1 MKARAEN
8 GWAMHVFKAEHLFLE
23 NIYSEKD
30 MQKMGIDNFKIYS
43 NKLETILDQFEEF
56 CESLENPNDDER
68 EEVEA
73 IISDI
78 KKIKIS
84 AKQDEKISR
93 EKAIIFLYQYSIHF
107 LKNEKINVD
116 IPISNKFLSNVIAF
130 YENKKTIHHSHVAG
144 KIIGYAHDFCNQ
156 KVKENYYTIPVFTHN
171 QFRFDFFLILKGF
184 RPTVGRTQD
193 ISIGGRN
200 PSNVNFAII
209 RNQVKF
215 IDTVKYFQQSLG
227 NLANSMTDEER
238 QNVRRTCRN
247 FISNRL
253 MFLTEE
259 NEKWVLDYLC
269 LGKGMIPYQMF
280 KKIDLLDI
288 KPEYG
293 DFFDHESF
301 YSTLKEKD
309 ISKEEYENVK
319 KFFKLL
325 RLKTLG
331 DLNKIYNFQ
340 DTSILCEIFEK
351 RYLQLQKLFKYN
363 PRKCNSASAFSGC
376 VQRLKSKSF
385 IALPV
390 NAEITR
396 VFEQTLFGG
405 YSCVNTRMTF
415 DTEVFLKDFEN
426 EKNLFK
432 TKDNQLKRFSSKIIK
447 MDENNQ
453 YGMAMT
459 RPLPYGSIKRK
470 KSFEY

>member
-1 MKARAEN
+1 MKAIAEN
-8 GWAMHVFKAEHLFLE
+8 GCAMHVFKAEHLFLE

-43 NKLETILDQFEEF
+43 NKLEKFLDQFEEF

-73 IISDI
+73 IISNI

-84 AKQDEKISR
+84 AKQDERISR
-93 EKAIIFLYQYSIHF
+93 ENAIIFLYQPAIHF

-116 IPISNKFLSNVIAF
+116 VPISNKFLSNMVAI
-130 YENKKTIHHSHVAG
+130 YENKKTIHHSHVTSE
-144 KIIGYAHDFCNQ
+144 IIGYAHNFCNQ
-156 KVKENYYTIPVFTHN
+156 KVKENYSTIPVFARS
-171 QFRFDFFLILKGF
+171 QFRFDFFLILKGL
-184 RPTVGRTQD
+184 RPTVWRTQD
-193 ISIGGRN
+193 ISIGGKN

-259 NEKWVLDYLC
+259 NKKWVLDYLC
-269 LGKGMIPYQMF
+269 SGKRMIPYQMV
-280 KKIDLLDI
+280 KKIHSLDI
-288 KPEYG
+288 KPEDG

-301 YSTLKEKD
+301 YSTLKEKN

-325 RLKTLG
+325 RLKT
-331 DLNKIYNFQ
+331 
-340 DTSILCEIFEK
+340 
-351 RYLQLQKLFKYN
+351 
-363 PRKCNSASAFSGC
+363 
-376 VQRLKSKSF
+376 
-385 IALPV
+385 
-390 NAEITR
+390 
-396 VFEQTLFGG
+396 
-405 YSCVNTRMTF
+405 
-415 DTEVFLKDFEN
+415 
-426 EKNLFK
+426 
-432 TKDNQLKRFSSKIIK
+432 
-447 MDENNQ
+447 
-453 YGMAMT
+453 
-459 RPLPYGSIKRK
+459 
-470 KSFEY
+470 